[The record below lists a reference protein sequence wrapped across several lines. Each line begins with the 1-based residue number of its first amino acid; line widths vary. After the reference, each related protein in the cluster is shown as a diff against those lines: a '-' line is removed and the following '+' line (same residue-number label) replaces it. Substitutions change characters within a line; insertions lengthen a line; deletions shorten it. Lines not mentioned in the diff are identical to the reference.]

1 MAAQAGKTAVII
13 GASRGL
19 GHALAAE
26 YLARGW
32 PRPPRAGCNTWTT
45 RVRPSAGSAD
55 GLPLT
60 AWRTS
65 P

>member
-19 GHALAAE
+19 GYALAAG
-26 YLARGW
+26 YLAQGW
-32 PRPPRAGCNTWTT
+32 QVTATAGCNTWTT
-45 RVRPSAGSAD
+45 RVRPSAGSAR